1 MANKSLLMKKPFLI
15 TFIIGLV
22 LLGFFYLLPLLVNSY
37 LNNNAERIVSNMIVR
52 TNEFAGHEVNFGKIR
67 LDYNYQ
73 GTFLKMD
80 SVNIQPGEELMEEDK
95 IKFNLTFKE
104 ASLTGFRWV
113 DFLFYNSIKLDSAY
127 IEDVVLETITPDL
140 EEIADK
146 MGEENGNQGE
156 NYKKI
161 GVNHFR
167 INKASF
173 ENRDSETDS
182 TRLLINDL
190 FIFADGFSLSE
201 QDLESQ
207 EALFTV
213 NTIEG
218 YLGEVQLHVNDY
230 INVVEANDISF
241 NTTEQKLSIE
251 KAAFKNKLL
260 KYSYI
265 NRFEKETNWME
276 FNNAQL
282 EISGMDF
289 QSYFREGKIA
299 ADKVQLDHLELEVFR
314 DKRKVEDTSK
324 RPKMVHDIIKGLPK
338 SIWLKAINFENTS
351 ITYQERPDT
360 KAPSSGKIFFD
371 QVNGEILGFTNYA
384 DKLAL
389 NDTLRMNVKG
399 RLMGEGQ
406 IDLQANYL
414 INDEDGR
421 FLLEGT
427 VGQMDLTSLNNMIM
441 PATRVALDQGR
452 LDKLDFNIVAN
463 DIDGT
468 GDVIA
473 RYSDLKIEI
482 LDKDYKRNKN
492 VFRNIGAFLAN
503 KLVIRTHNPQK
514 SGDLQKGEVYFRRA
528 EHKFI
533 FHYWWNL
540 VLSGLKSTI
549 TGDTEQ
555 DLREKQTN

>member
-1 MANKSLLMKKPFLI
+1 MKKPFII

-22 LLGFFYLLPLLVNSY
+22 LLGFFYLLPLLVNNY

-52 TNEFAGHEVNFGKIR
+52 TSEFAGHEVNFGKIR

-80 SVNIQPGEELMEEDK
+80 SVNIHPGQELMEEDK

-127 IEDVVLETITPDL
+127 IADVVLETVTPDL
-140 EEIADK
+140 EEMTDN
-146 MGEENGNQGE
+146 MGQENGNQGE

-161 GVNHFR
+161 SINHFR

-190 FIFADGFSLSE
+190 FIFADGFSLSD

-207 EALFTV
+207 EALFSV
-213 NTIEG
+213 NSIEG
-218 YLGEVQLHVNDY
+218 YLAEVELHVNDY
-230 INVVEANDISF
+230 INVVEANDLSF

-276 FNNAQL
+276 FNNARL

-299 ADKVQLDHLELEVFR
+299 ADNVQLDHLELEVFR
-314 DKRKVEDTSK
+314 DKRKVEDTTK
-324 RPKMVHDIIKGLPK
+324 RPKMIHDIIKGLPK
-338 SIWLKAINFENTS
+338 SIWLKSINFENTT

-384 DKLAL
+384 EKLSL
-389 NDTLRMNVKG
+389 NDTLSIKAKG

-406 IDLQANYL
+406 IDMQADYL
-414 INDEDGR
+414 INDKEGK

-427 VGQMDLTSLNNMIM
+427 VGQMNLTSLNNMIM
-441 PATRVALDQGR
+441 PATRVALKQGR
-452 LDKLDFNIVAN
+452 LDNLYFNIVAN
-463 DIDGT
+463 DIEGT

-473 RYSDLKIEI
+473 RYSDLQIEI

-492 VFRNIGAFLAN
+492 VFRDIGAFIAN

-514 SGDLQKGEVYFRRA
+514 SGDLQKGEVYFQRA

-555 DLREKQTN
+555 DMREKQTN

>member
-1 MANKSLLMKKPFLI
+1 MKKPFLI